1 MRWFDRLREWIAT
14 VPDDPNPNAY
24 ATAESPY
31 QGPGRRQGPSP
42 SLAATA
48 RRDPFAIQ
56 DSDPRWF
63 KYSKRRAEFFFLF
76 MDELIARG
84 IDPKHAFDAA
94 LDYRMKSDQPA
105 PGGPISNPSLDP
117 EEA

>member
-1 MRWFDRLREWIAT
+1 MRWLARLRKWMAT
-14 VPDDPNPNAY
+14 DPDDPNVY

-31 QGPGRRQGPSP
+31 QEPERRQELS
-42 SLAATA
+42 SLLAASA
-48 RRDPFAIQ
+48 RRDPFATK